1 MSPMRVGVSWRW
13 LVCGLTLL
21 ACGCEQRPAARKA
34 AASREVMG
42 TLATLTAV
50 AADDTLA
57 AAAVERGYA
66 RLEDVNRL
74 MSDYTADSE
83 IGRVNQLLAGQ
94 SLALST
100 ETFQCLRQ
108 GLEVSRASG
117 GAFDITCRPFVALW
131 KKSASLGRLPT
142 EEELTRTWQLV
153 GPDRIILNFAERTVS
168 PAVNGVQV
176 DLGGIAKGYALD
188 LAAAAMRQAGA
199 ASVCVDVGG
208 DVLALGTA
216 ADGRPWRIGVKHPF
230 QDGLVAIL
238 LLSDRAVATSG
249 VQQRFHEIDGK
260 RYSHIIDPRTG
271 WPAEQAP
278 SVTVIAA
285 DGITADAWAT
295 AFSVLTIEEGRR
307 LIAEGRTPN
316 LEVMWIIGGNGP
328 PAIETTDGFGRYIA
342 Q

>member
-1 MSPMRVGVSWRW
+1 MPAMSGGVSCRW
-13 LVCGLTLL
+13 LLCGLTLL
-21 ACGCEQRPAARKA
+21 ACGCEQRPTVHRA
-34 AASREVMG
+34 AAAREVMG

-50 AADDTLA
+50 AADEAVA

-74 MSDYTADSE
+74 MSDYTAESE

-94 SLALST
+94 SVILST
-100 ETFQCLRQ
+100 ETFQCIRQ
-108 GLEVSRASG
+108 GLEVGRASG

-142 EEELTRTWQLV
+142 EEELARTRQLV
-153 GPDRIILNFAERTVS
+153 GPDRLILSFADRSVS

-208 DVLALGTA
+208 DVLALGSA

-230 QDGLVAIL
+230 QEGLVAVL

-249 VQQRFHEIDGK
+249 VQQRFHEIDGR

-295 AFSVLTIEEGRR
+295 AFSVLSIEEGRR
-307 LIAEGRTPN
+307 LIAEGRTPD
-316 LEVMWIIGGNGP
+316 LEVMWIIGGGES
-328 PAIETTDGFGRYIA
+328 PAIETTDGFGRFVA

>member
-1 MSPMRVGVSWRW
+1 MSSMSAGVSFRW
-13 LVCGLTLL
+13 LVCGLALL
-21 ACGCEQRPAARKA
+21 ACGCEQQPPARKS

-50 AADDTLA
+50 AADENIA
-57 AAAVERGYA
+57 AAAVDRGYA

-74 MSDYTADSE
+74 MSDYAAESE
-83 IGRVNQLLAGQ
+83 IGRVNQVLAGQ
-94 SLALST
+94 NLTLST
-100 ETFQCLRQ
+100 ETFQCIRQ
-108 GLEVSRASG
+108 GLEVGRASG

-142 EEELTRTWQLV
+142 EEELARTRQLV
-153 GPDRIILNFAERTVS
+153 GPDRLLLNFSERSVSPTVS
-168 PAVNGVQV
+168 GVQV

-208 DVLALGTA
+208 DVLALGAA

-230 QDGLVAIL
+230 QEGLLAVL

-249 VQQRFHEIDGK
+249 MQQRFFDIDGK

-271 WPAEQAP
+271 WPTEQAP
-278 SVTVIAA
+278 SVTVIAS

-307 LIAEGRTPN
+307 LIAEGRTPD
-316 LEVMWIIGGNGP
+316 LEVMWIIGGGGL
-328 PAIETTDGFGRYIA
+328 PAIETTDGFGRFVA
-342 Q
+342 R